1 MSGVSEGTV
10 LPLARVDGLEI
21 NQEEDGFIVYQPET
35 DRVHYFNHTGI
46 LILELCDGRR
56 SPAEIADLLKR
67 AYDLPEAPQREV
79 DEVLTRMRDEG
90 LVQETQ

>member
-1 MSGVSEGTV
+1 MSLCTEGTV

-21 NQEEDGFIVYQPET
+21 DQEDDGFIVYQPET

-56 SPAEIADLLKR
+56 SPAEIAELLKK
-67 AYDLPEAPQREV
+67 AYDLAEPPRREV

-90 LVQETQ
+90 LVQEAQ